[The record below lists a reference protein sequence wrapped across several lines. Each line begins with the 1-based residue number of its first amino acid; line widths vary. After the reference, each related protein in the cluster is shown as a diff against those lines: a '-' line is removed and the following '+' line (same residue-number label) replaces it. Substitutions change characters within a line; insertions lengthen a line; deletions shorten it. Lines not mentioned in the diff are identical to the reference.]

1 MQAVDLITQ
10 ILLYAVF
17 TSAVTAFLLYRR
29 LMSGVRTLIRVHFA
43 GGTEKSFK
51 AVEIGEEIT
60 WVQDGEEMTA
70 MIPLDVMPGHTW
82 NWGVHYRVF
91 NLTNGADEVV
101 PVPWLDANV
110 HAQYREGEAAA
121 KERYRR
127 RVRATQSFKQIAA
140 GLSRMSLSQTIILIL
155 LGLFAG
161 LWLAPIIMGA
171 IG

>member
-1 MQAVDLITQ
+1 
-10 ILLYAVF
+10 
-17 TSAVTAFLLYRR
+17 
-29 LMSGVRTLIRVHFA
+29 
-43 GGTEKSFK
+43 
-51 AVEIGEEIT
+51 
-60 WVQDGEEMTA
+60 MTA